1 MNFIFELQDKFTQ
14 REVTEFKG
22 AQKVQQV
29 IHEDNLKVTGD
40 FAQRE
45 RHEIVNV
52 ERVTPKIPKDN
63 LHVSQ
68 DTFVKR
74 EQHQVVQT
82 VERAVIKK
90 HEDNLKIEKVPLDVP
105 DRKEFTP
112 VQDRPTRV
120 IHEDN
125 LKLTGE
131 FAQREHQ
138 QVMSVERVTPRIP
151 KDNLQVSQ
159 DSFSKREVKEVNQ
172 VDRATRVV
180 HEDNLKMTGKF
191 EGRRQQVVQ
200 QTVQRATRVHHADN
214 LIVGEGSIDFGVKS
228 RAVQNKI
235 AQEIKMAQSKH
246 ETKVKQETKIIQK
259 GTKENCIVH
268 GHGHHVD
275 QRHTTKVLSEINSET
290 INRSTEASKLVK
302 SSSQTVVKQS
312 LTNGDSKHVKTIV
325 HDGACPI
332 HKPGKKIVQ
341 TTHQKTQHGTMNQT
355 TEKVEQTST
364 VVKSSSSTHV
374 AKSQMTSEQTSHQH
388 ISQQQHASQQHLQQN
403 SAHRQMI
410 QSSDHSSQQSQSIN
424 NQTASSKMISSSSAE
439 SKNHQSINYGTS
451 SQAIGSSST
460 ESKNHQSSN
469 YGTTSQVIGGHSEAA
484 HRALMRG
491 TSNSSAS
498 SLQDLTQK
506 RERSNTFTKEQISQM
521 TFHPM
526 ETNGTSQRLRT
537 RQNSSSINFG
547 GYSIAESSSTH
558 QNSSSQKTIINNSAA
573 GIKKE
578 SLSSQASA
586 EIHNSILTRKGPTT
600 HIESHHP
607 VANMSSTAASQ
618 RKSLSNLHDSHL
630 TSSVGERN
638 SLSTQHRLGKQSTIK
653 DNFMHES
660 RSTVQKQSSVK
671 LIESSDCKMHTSSAV
686 HSRGG
691 PSKGN
696 MSSISFTDYGHSN
709 TGSGT
714 RRTVVQRQTKH

>member
-1 MNFIFELQDKFTQ
+1 M
-14 REVTEFKG
+14 
-22 AQKVQQV
+22 
-29 IHEDNLKVTGD
+29 
-40 FAQRE
+40 
-45 RHEIVNV
+45 
-52 ERVTPKIPKDN
+52 TPRIPKDN

-90 HEDNLKIEKVPLDVP
+90 HEDNLKIDKVPLDVP
-105 DRKEFTP
+105 DRKEYTP
-112 VQDRPTRV
+112 VQDRSTRV

-125 LKLTGE
+125 LRMTGE

-138 QVMSVERVTPRIP
+138 QVMSVERVTPHMP
-151 KDNLQVSQ
+151 KDNLHVSQ
-159 DSFSKREVKEVNQ
+159 DSFAKREVKEIRQ
-172 VDRATRVV
+172 TDRATRVV

-191 EGRRQQVVQ
+191 EGRQQQVVQ

-214 LIVGEGSIDFGVKS
+214 LIVGEGAIDFGVKS
-228 RAVQNKI
+228 RTVQNKI
-235 AQEIKMAQSKH
+235 AQEIKMAQSKR
-246 ETKVKQETKIIQK
+246 ETNVKHETKIIQK

-268 GHGHHVD
+268 GPGHHVD

-332 HKPGKKIVQ
+332 HKPGKKITQ
-341 TTHQKTQHGTMNQT
+341 TTHQKTQHGTINQT

-364 VVKSSSSTHV
+364 VVKSSSSSHI

-388 ISQQQHASQQHLQQN
+388 LSQQHASQQHLQQS
-403 SAHRQMI
+403 SAHRQVV
-410 QSSDHSSQQSQSIN
+410 QSSNHVSQQSQSIN
-424 NQTASSKMISSSSAE
+424 NQTASSKMTSSSATE
-439 SKNHQSINYGTS
+439 SNNNHQSTNYGTS
-451 SQAIGSSST
+451 SQMIGSSSNHQTLNQGTTTSKMSSSMST
-460 ESKNHQSSN
+460 ESKTHQSSN
-469 YGTTSQVIGGHSEAA
+469 NGTMSQVIGSHSEVAQ
-484 HRALMRG
+484 RALMRG
-491 TSNSSAS
+491 TSNSSTS
-498 SLQDLTQK
+498 SLHDLTQK

-526 ETNGTSQRLRT
+526 ETNGASQRLRT

-547 GYSIAESSSTH
+547 GYSIAENSSTH
-558 QNSSSQKTIINNSAA
+558 QSQKTHMNNSAA

-600 HIESHHP
+600 HGDSHHL
-607 VANMSSTAASQ
+607 VGGGMSTTAASQ
-618 RKSLSNLHDSHL
+618 RKSFSNLHDSHIM
-630 TSSVGERN
+630 SSAGERN

-653 DNFMHES
+653 DHFMHSSDS
-660 RSTVQKQSSVK
+660 RATVQKQSTVK
-671 LIESSDCKMHTSSAV
+671 IIESSDCKLHTSNAMHTRAA
-686 HSRGG
+686 

-696 MSSISFTDYGHSN
+696 TSSISFTDYGQSS
-709 TGSGT
+709 SGGT
-714 RRTVVQRQTKH
+714 KRTVVQKQTKH